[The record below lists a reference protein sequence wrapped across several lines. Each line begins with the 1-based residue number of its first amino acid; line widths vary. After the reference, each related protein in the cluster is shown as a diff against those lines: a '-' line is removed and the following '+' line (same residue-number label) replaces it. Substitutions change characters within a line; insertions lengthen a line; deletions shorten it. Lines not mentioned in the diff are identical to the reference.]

1 LTTSKIIKIRT
12 RKTPQTFKINTM
24 ETTTTTNNHNQSRQS
39 FKVTTEVEIPSERV
53 ADMLCCAFEGGS
65 NYWAEIKEKRKPEE
79 FAFRYMPDLSDKPTS
94 YTDYPLN
101 RGGFLMVGD
110 SEGDMPAALLDL
122 GTIRLGLQT
131 MADKYPNH
139 WHDFIND
146 NEDAFTGDVFL
157 QCCLYGEVVFG

>member
-1 LTTSKIIKIRT
+1 MKTLENGTTIVEPPT
-12 RKTPQTFKINTM
+12 
-24 ETTTTTNNHNQSRQS
+24 
-39 FKVTTEVEIPSERV
+39 FKVTTQLTIPSERV

-146 NEDAFTGDVFL
+146 NEDATTGDVFL
-157 QCCLYGEVVFG
+157 QCCLYGEVIFG

>member
-1 LTTSKIIKIRT
+1 
-12 RKTPQTFKINTM
+12 
-24 ETTTTTNNHNQSRQS
+24 
-39 FKVTTEVEIPSERV
+39 V

-65 NYWAEIKEKRKPEE
+65 DYWAEIKEQRKPEE
-79 FAFRYMPDLSDKPTS
+79 FVFRYMADVLGDKPTS

-110 SEGDMPAALLDL
+110 IEGDMPDALLDM
-122 GTIRLGLQT
+122 GTIRLGLQL

-146 NEDAFTGDVFL
+146 NEDATTSDVFL
-157 QCCLYGEVVFG
+157 QCCLYGEVIFG

>member
-1 LTTSKIIKIRT
+1 M
-12 RKTPQTFKINTM
+12 KTPETFKI
-24 ETTTTTNNHNQSRQS
+24 TT
-39 FKVTTEVEIPSERV
+39 VLDIPSERV

-65 NYWAEIKEKRKPEE
+65 NYWAVIKEKREPKEG

-110 SEGDMPAALLDL
+110 SEGDMPDALLDL
-122 GTIRLGLQT
+122 GTIRSGLQV
-131 MADKYPNH
+131 MADNYPNH

-146 NEDAFTGDVFL
+146 NEDAATSDVFL
-157 QCCLYGEVVFG
+157 QCCLYGEVIFG